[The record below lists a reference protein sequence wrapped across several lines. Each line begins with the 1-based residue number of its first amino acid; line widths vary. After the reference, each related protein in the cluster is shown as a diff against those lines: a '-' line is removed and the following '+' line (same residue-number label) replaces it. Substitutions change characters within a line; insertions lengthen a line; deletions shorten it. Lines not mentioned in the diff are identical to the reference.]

1 MHQRATLPNGLRVLT
16 SAMPHVRSV
25 ATGIFVGA
33 GSRYEDDSL
42 AGASHFLEHMLFKG
56 TAKRPEPPMISGAI
70 ESVGGV
76 INASTDREATLY
88 YTKVAR
94 DHFDV
99 ALDVLADMY
108 AAPLLADEEVER
120 ERGVILEELAM
131 TYDQPDALADL
142 LIDRALWPDQPMGR
156 DVGGSRE
163 SVGAL
168 TREQIADYHARQY
181 VPANTVVAVAGN
193 IAHDEVVEKVGALLG
208 GGRSGEAL
216 PMHPASVPEG
226 GVRVEWSNRK
236 TDQAHV
242 CLAVNAPS
250 AESEDRY
257 AVDMLNAALGEGMT
271 SRLFLELR
279 ERRGLAYDVHS
290 SVMHYRDCGA
300 LVVGC
305 GVDTAKAAESVRA
318 ARAEFAK
325 MQEGVTEEELAR
337 AREYSIG
344 RLGLRLEDTRAVMG
358 WIGGQEL
365 LRNDVRTPDEVVER
379 VRGVTADDVTE
390 SARRY
395 LGPDGCR
402 LSIVGPYR
410 SAAKFERL
418 LAG

>member
-1 MHQRATLPNGLRVLT
+1 MHQRTVLPNGLRVL
-16 SAMPHVRSV
+16 SGAMPHVRSV
-25 ATGIFVGA
+25 STGIFVGA
-33 GSRYEDDSL
+33 GSRYEDDAL

-108 AAPLLADEEVER
+108 AAPLLANDEVER

-156 DVGGSRE
+156 DVGGTRE

-168 TREQIADYHARQY
+168 TREQIADYHAHQY
-181 VPANTVVAVAGN
+181 VPSNTVVAVAG
-193 IAHDEVVEKVGALLG
+193 AVSHEEVVEKVGALLG
-208 GGRSGEAL
+208 GERSGEAL

-226 GVRVEWSNRK
+226 GVRVETSSRK
-236 TDQAHV
+236 TDQAHI
-242 CLAVNAPS
+242 CMAVNAPS
-250 AESEDRY
+250 AEAEDRY

-290 SVMHYRDCGA
+290 SAMHYRDCGA

-305 GVDTAKAAESVRA
+305 GVDTSKADETVRA
-318 ARAEFAK
+318 VREEFIKA
-325 MQEGVTEEELAR
+325 QEGIPEEELTR
-337 AREYSIG
+337 AREYAVG

-358 WIGGQEL
+358 WMGGQEL
-365 LRNDVRTPDEVVER
+365 LRNEVRSPDEVVAR
-379 VRGVTADDVTE
+379 IRGVTAEEVGE
-390 SARRY
+390 AARRY
-395 LGPDGCR
+395 LGAGAYR
-402 LSIVGPYR
+402 LSVVGPYR
-410 SAAKFERL
+410 SARRFERL
-418 LAG
+418 LAA